1 MKKILEKGKK
11 LNILILFV
19 LFLIF
24 ICFLFSY
31 RFSDATTNKE
41 KNSSTSG
48 IAEETSKLNKNKNPI
63 QLEEILKENTLNNIT
78 EEIIVEE
85 IDLEYNTKYKNNSS
99 LPKGTMQV
107 IQEGKDGKQKVV
119 AIKKYEDGILISEE
133 IVADN
138 IQKASID
145 KIVEI
150 GTGSGRGEYKAKVGD
165 ICYVTPTTL
174 SVWLEPSNS
183 SDKVCTLSKNA
194 EVKILEV
201 LDDWYYISSKERKGY
216 IEKNCITSKNPNTV
230 ETAETGEYSKDK
242 LLSTLDFNME
252 LNKPSNLSL
261 NQFKNILEN
270 DSNDKN
276 QVFTNNAEYF
286 YYAEK
291 QYNINGVFLAA
302 VAIHESGWGTSKISK
317 NKNNLFG
324 YGAVDSNPYGGAY
337 SFSSYN
343 EGIDLLAR
351 VFVKYYLNPQGTEI
365 YDGNIANGKYYIG
378 NTLQAVNKRY
388 ASDKNWANSVFKW
401 MKYLYNKL

>member
-1 MKKILEKGKK
+1 
-11 LNILILFV
+11 
-19 LFLIF
+19 
-24 ICFLFSY
+24 
-31 RFSDATTNKE
+31 
-41 KNSSTSG
+41 
-48 IAEETSKLNKNKNPI
+48 
-63 QLEEILKENTLNNIT
+63 
-78 EEIIVEE
+78 
-85 IDLEYNTKYKNNSS
+85 
-99 LPKGTMQV
+99 MQV
-107 IQEGKDGKQKVV
+107 VQEGKDGKQKVV
-119 AIKKYEDGILISEE
+119 AIKKYQEGILISEE

-138 IQKASID
+138 VVKASID

-150 GTGSGRGEYKAKVGD
+150 GTGNGNGEYEAKVGD
-165 ICYVTPTTL
+165 TCYVTPTTL
-174 SVWLEPSNS
+174 SVRLEPNNS
-183 SDKVCTLSKNA
+183 SDKVCTLNKNA
-194 EVKILEV
+194 EVTILQI
-201 LDDWYYISSKERKGY
+201 LDNWYYISSKERKGY
-216 IEKNCITSKNPNTV
+216 IEKNCVTSKNPNIV
-230 ETAETGEYSKDK
+230 ETTNPEEYSKDQ
-242 LLSTLDFNME
+242 LLANLAFDME

-261 NQFKNILEN
+261 NQFKKILEN

-276 QVFTNNAEYF
+276 QIFTNNAEYF

-351 VFVKYYLNPQGTEI
+351 VFVKYYLNPSGTSI
-365 YDGNIANGKYYIG
+365 YDGNIANGKYYSG

>member
-1 MKKILEKGKK
+1 MKKILERGKK
-11 LNILILFV
+11 LNIILIFFV

-24 ICFLFSY
+24 ISFLFSY
-31 RFSDATTNKE
+31 RFFSEATTKE
-41 KNSSTSG
+41 KNSTSST
-48 IAEETSKLNKNKNPI
+48 ISKLNKNENPI
-63 QLEEILKENTLNNIT
+63 QLEEILKQNTLNNVT
-78 EEIIVEE
+78 EEILVEE
-85 IDLEYNTKYKNNSS
+85 IDLEYNTEYKNNSS

-107 IQEGKDGKQKVV
+107 VQEGKDGKQKVV
-119 AIKKYEDGILISEE
+119 AIKKYQEGILISEE

-138 IQKASID
+138 VVKASID

-150 GTGSGRGEYKAKVGD
+150 GTGNGNGEYEAKVGD
-165 ICYVTPTTL
+165 TCYVTPTTL
-174 SVWLEPSNS
+174 SVRLEPNNS
-183 SDKVCTLSKNA
+183 SDKVCTLNKNA
-194 EVKILEV
+194 EVTILQI
-201 LDDWYYISSKERKGY
+201 LDNWYYISSKERKGY
-216 IEKNCITSKNPNTV
+216 IEKNCVTSKNPNIV
-230 ETAETGEYSKDK
+230 ETTNPEEYSKDQ
-242 LLSTLDFNME
+242 LLANLAFDME

-261 NQFKNILEN
+261 NQFKKILEN

-276 QVFTNNAEYF
+276 QIFTNNAEYF

-351 VFVKYYLNPQGTEI
+351 VFVKYYLNPSGASI
-365 YDGNIANGKYYIG
+365 YDGNIANGKYYSG